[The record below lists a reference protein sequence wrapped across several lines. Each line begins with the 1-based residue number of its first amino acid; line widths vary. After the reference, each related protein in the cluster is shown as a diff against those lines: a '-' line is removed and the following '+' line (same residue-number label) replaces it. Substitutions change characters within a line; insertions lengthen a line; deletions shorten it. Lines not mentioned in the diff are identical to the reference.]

1 MTHCKPTKRRA
12 QGGEHAPRATRRARG
27 LKVLLACA
35 IALAA
40 IGVGA
45 VSTGAHQRVK
55 PPKVLQGLLPVPPGG
70 DAQPAARPNIVF
82 VLTDDLS
89 MDLLRYMPRVQ
100 AMERHGLTFEN
111 YFVSDSLC
119 CPSRSSIFT
128 GNFPHDTHV
137 FTNFGREGGFHAFYE
152 HGDQNHTFALALQRA
167 GYRTGMMGKYLNG
180 YMDAEGAA
188 IDGSSAS
195 AVGPTYVPP
204 GWSEWDVAGW
214 GYPEFNY
221 RMNEDGSIH
230 EFGDLPSDYLTDVM
244 AGRGVDFINR
254 AAAADQPFFLELAT
268 FAPHYPY
275 TPAPQDAADFPG
287 LRVPRPLSFNRLPT
301 HAPSWLRNH
310 HRLGRKQLARINTV
324 FRLRAQDVQSVD
336 RMIGRVEAALRAN
349 GIARDTYL
357 VFSSDNGLHTGQY
370 RLMPG
375 KLTAF
380 DTDIHVPL
388 VVVGPGVSRGARTRR
403 DDRER
408 RPRQDLRPVGR
419 HDDGRRRPQPR
430 APASGRDAGWVA
442 ERRADRA
449 SRPAYVAARSRL
461 PAAGQRQPVDVRGD
475 ADARVPIRRVRG
487 RRARVLRPTPRPV
500 RAPQHRLPPDPRRA
514 FGAARRAARDEA
526 MPRRSGV
533 LDRDARFTARGTL
546 TAPRERAAPARERR
560 PAQFI
565 SPRVT
570 ARHASHSGHG
580 GFHG

>member
-12 QGGEHAPRATRRARG
+12 RSGEHARRATRRARR
-27 LKVLLACA
+27 LKALLVCG

-40 IGVGA
+40 VGVGA
-45 VSTGAHQRVK
+45 VSTGARQRVK
-55 PPKVLQGLLPVPPGG
+55 PPKVLQGLLPVPSGG
-70 DAQPAARPNIVF
+70 DAQQGARPNIVF

-89 MDLLRYMPRVQ
+89 MDLLRFMPRVQ

-137 FTNFGREGGFHAFYE
+137 FTNFGPEGGFHAFYE
-152 HGDQNHTFALALQRA
+152 HGDQDHTFALALQRA

-180 YMDAEGAA
+180 YMDAESAA
-188 IDGSSAS
+188 TDGSSAR
-195 AVGPTYVPP
+195 AVGPTYIPP

-230 EFGDLPSDYLTDVM
+230 EFGDLPSDYLTDVL

-254 AAAADQPFFLELAT
+254 AAADDQPFFLELAT

-287 LRVPRPLSFNRLPT
+287 LRAPRPLSFNQLPT

-310 HRLGRKQLARINTV
+310 RRLGPKQLARINTV

-388 VVVGPGVSRGARTRR
+388 VVVGPGVPPGAKTAAMAENVDLAKTFAQLAGTTMAGDGHSLVPLLRGRTPAGWRNAVLIEHHGPRMSPLDPDFQQRASGNPWTYEAMRTRAFLYVEYADGEREFYDLR
-403 DDRER
+403 DDPFELHNIAFSLTR
-408 RPRQDLRPVGR
+408 
-419 HDDGRRRPQPR
+419 
-430 APASGRDAGWVA
+430 A
-442 ERRADRA
+442 ERSELHAGLRAMRQCHDGQA
-449 SRPAYVAARSRL
+449 CWTAMHVAQPAGL
-461 PAAGQRQPVDVRGD
+461 
-475 ADARVPIRRVRG
+475 
-487 RRARVLRPTPRPV
+487 
-500 RAPQHRLPPDPRRA
+500 
-514 FGAARRAARDEA
+514 
-526 MPRRSGV
+526 
-533 LDRDARFTARGTL
+533 
-546 TAPRERAAPARERR
+546 
-560 PAQFI
+560 
-565 SPRVT
+565 
-570 ARHASHSGHG
+570 
-580 GFHG
+580 

>member
-1 MTHCKPTKRRA
+1 MKHCKPTKRRA
-12 QGGEHAPRATRRARG
+12 QSGAHARRATRRARS
-27 LKVLLACA
+27 LKPLLVCA

-55 PPKVLQGLLPVPPGG
+55 PPKVLQGLFPVPPGG
-70 DAQPAARPNIVF
+70 DAPPAARPNIVF

-100 AMERHGLTFEN
+100 AMERHGLTFKN

-119 CPSRSSIFT
+119 CPSRSSILT

-137 FTNFGREGGFHAFYE
+137 FTNFGPEGGFHAFYE
-152 HGDQNHTFALALQRA
+152 HGDQGHTFALALQRA

-188 IDGSSAS
+188 TDGSSAR
-195 AVGPTYVPP
+195 AVQPTYVPP

-275 TPAPQDAADFPG
+275 TPAPRDAADFPG
-287 LRVPRPLSFNRLPT
+287 LRAPRPLSFNRLPT
-301 HAPSWLRNH
+301 HAPSWLH
-310 HRLGRKQLARINTV
+310 THRQLGRRQLARIDTV

-388 VVVGPGVSRGARTRR
+388 VVVGPRVSPGARTGAMAENVDLAKTFAQLAGTTMAGDGHSLVPVLRGGTPAGWR
-403 DDRER
+403 NAVLIEHHGPRMSPLDPDFQQRASGNPWTYEAMRTRAFLYVEYTDGEREFY
-408 RPRQDLRPVGR
+408 DLR
-419 HDDGRRRPQPR
+419 HDPFELRNI
-430 APASGRDAGWVA
+430 ASRLTPA
-442 ERRADRA
+442 ERSELHAGLRAMRQCHDGQA
-449 SRPAYVAARSRL
+449 CWTAMHVSQPAGL
-461 PAAGQRQPVDVRGD
+461 
-475 ADARVPIRRVRG
+475 
-487 RRARVLRPTPRPV
+487 
-500 RAPQHRLPPDPRRA
+500 
-514 FGAARRAARDEA
+514 
-526 MPRRSGV
+526 
-533 LDRDARFTARGTL
+533 
-546 TAPRERAAPARERR
+546 
-560 PAQFI
+560 
-565 SPRVT
+565 
-570 ARHASHSGHG
+570 
-580 GFHG
+580 